1 MQNSAGAY
9 PPRPCCLYLLPAAS
23 QAPAGLF
30 ASFAQTA
37 EPLHIQDAA
46 LVAVVEV
53 FHEAA

>member
-1 MQNSAGAY
+1 M
-9 PPRPCCLYLLPAAS
+9 LPATS

-37 EPLHIQDAA
+37 EPVHIQDAA